1 MMRLNEF
8 KNTESCN
15 AQLSHVLA
23 EDIDQVLSKK
33 AVCNIAVA
41 GGNTPKA
48 LYELLSKLPIPWEK
62 VQVTLSD
69 ERWVDVKHN
78 DSNEK
83 MVRTELLINHAKKS
97 RFIPLKN
104 AKHSPSDAIALCDT
118 NLKHNMPTLDVVV
131 LGMGD
136 DGHFASVFPN
146 IENLQV
152 LLDLQQIRACQAVC
166 PPGKD
171 PRMSLTLAYLLTARK
186 IYLLIF
192 GQRKKN
198 IISSVSLGNSLS
210 ASYPVAALINQ
221 QVCPV
226 EVYWSP

>member
-8 KNTESCN
+8 KNAESCN

-23 EDIDQVLSKK
+23 EDIEQVLAKK
-33 AVCNIAVA
+33 AVCNIAIA

-48 LYELLSKLPIPWEK
+48 LYALLSKLPLPWEK

-69 ERWVDVKHN
+69 ERWVDVNHN

-83 MVRTELLINHAKKS
+83 MVRTELLINHARKS
-97 RFIPLKN
+97 RFISLKN
-104 AKHSPSDAIALCDT
+104 AKHSPSDAMALCDT
-118 NLKHNMPTLDVVV
+118 NLKHNMPKLDVVV

-136 DGHFASVFPN
+136 DGHFASIFPN
-146 IENLQV
+146 IENLQA
-152 LLDLQQIRACQAVC
+152 LLDLQQNRTCQAVC
-166 PPGKD
+166 PPGKS
-171 PRMSLTLAYLLTARK
+171 PRMSLTLAYLLTAK
-186 IYLLIF
+186 TIYVLIS
-192 GQRKKN
+192 GQRKKD
-198 IISSVSLGNSLS
+198 IISNVSLGNSLF
-210 ASYPVAALINQ
+210 ASYPVSVLISQ